1 MNVRNLSYRLVAL
14 CLVVA
19 VLHVPVTLCVGVSA
33 DSAERMKL
41 TGELTV
47 FGLAKVDGEL
57 AISGQTLFSGSKIE
71 TAQDAT
77 TFISLGAR
85 GRFSL
90 LGDSSLSL
98 SFYESSLLCSLNAG
112 STHVSVPQGIKVN
125 VETKDALVFSDDAQ
139 PAVFSV
145 GFWNDDLIVAV
156 SRGRVELSTKERTR
170 QVSAGQFAFAE
181 DNAQAQ
187 SRAKKKLNRR
197 KLAAI
202 LLPIGGALAIL
213 AFVFARG
220 DSSSRMSDFGGC
232 ITTLS
237 PTTNPQC
244 P

>member
-1 MNVRNLSYRLVAL
+1 MNFRKWSYRLVAL
-14 CLVVA
+14 FLAVA
-19 VLHVPVTLCVGVSA
+19 VMHPPATLSA
-33 DSAERMKL
+33 NNASAHGAEKMKL

-57 AISGQTLFSGSKIE
+57 AISGQTLFSGSRIE

-77 TFISLGAR
+77 TFINLGAH
-85 GRFSL
+85 GRLRL
-90 LGDSSLSL
+90 LGSSSLSL
-98 SFYESSLLCSLNAG
+98 SFYESALLCSLNAG
-112 STHVSVPQGIKVN
+112 STRVSVPESVKVN
-125 VETKDALVFSDDAQ
+125 VETKDAVVFSDDAQ

-156 SRGRVELSTKERTR
+156 SRGRVELRTKERT
-170 QVSAGQFAFAE
+170 QQISAGQFAFAE

-187 SRAKKKLNRR
+187 SGGRKKLNRR

-220 DSSSRMSDFGGC
+220 DSDSDSQMLDFGGC
-232 ITTLS
+232 IVVS
-237 PTTNPQC
+237 GMRC